1 MAKKYD
7 NMTTDE
13 RIEYWNKER
22 EKARKLREKN
32 INHLDEHQRKA
43 LVELHKYLERV
54 LDIALYPDMG
64 GIKAVSAYDLQEL
77 ADAKDVFQT
86 QFNLGVD

>member
-22 EKARKLREKN
+22 EKARKLREEK

-54 LDIALYPDMG
+54 LDVALYPDMG

-77 ADAKDVFQT
+77 ADAKDVFVN
-86 QFNLGVD
+86 QFNIGVD

>member
-13 RIEYWNKER
+13 RIAYWNRER
-22 EKARKLREKN
+22 EKAKQLRAEK
-32 INHLDEHQRKA
+32 INHLDLEQRKA
-43 LVELHKYLERV
+43 LVELHKYLNRV

-64 GIKAVSAYDLQEL
+64 GIRAVTAYDLQEL
-77 ADAKDVFQT
+77 ADAKDVFVN

>member
-1 MAKKYD
+1 MAKKYE

-22 EKARKLREKN
+22 EKARKLREEK

-43 LVELHKYLERV
+43 LVELQKYLERV